1 MSKRNETRNETP
13 DLSQRRAL
21 AHEASVINQG
31 PRAPENF
38 GARFIRLGLI
48 IIALVIACAA
58 LIVSFPEGR
67 QSACQ
72 ATPGGIFR
80 TLNCGEAK

>member
-1 MSKRNETRNETP
+1 MPKRNETRNETP
-13 DLSQRRAL
+13 DLLRERAL
-21 AHEASVINQG
+21 AHDACVINRK
-31 PRAPENF
+31 PRALANF

-48 IIALVIACAA
+48 IIALVITCAA

-80 TLNCGEAK
+80 TLNCGGTK